1 MGSQNL
7 GHLFVAIDPEGFRA
21 ASEFRRDVDAVVDTL
36 RATRPADPAA
46 PVLVAGDPER
56 AERGRRLEGGIPV
69 PAALKDDIR
78 HVAEAAGVP
87 YRLG

>member
-7 GHLFVAIDPEGFRA
+7 GHLFVAIDPEGFRP
-21 ASEFRRDVDAVVDTL
+21 ASEFRRDVDVVVDRL
-36 RATRPADPAA
+36 RATRPADPGL

-56 AERGRRLEGGIPV
+56 TAREQRLEDGIPI
-69 PAALKDDIR
+69 PAALRADIR
-78 HVAEAAGVP
+78 RVAETAGVA